1 VLRRTPDLP
10 LTLNS
15 FAIPVTTRYVADFL
29 GFGHLVNSEKNSKA
43 PHSENEIYQHITN
56 CQVFLSYNADET
68 KLLKRRKAFKSSMEF
83 LYNLTLDGNISE
95 ASRSMISQQLWG
107 RKRDNP
113 MTELGFQVAQHVLK
127 HERSTTKAAAIL
139 VFVGLHTAYN
149 SVLAV
154 STSLHS
160 RKKPKQDTANISAPV
175 HVCSEPFPERDV

>member
-1 VLRRTPDLP
+1 MLEEDACRGLDPV

-29 GFGHLVNSEKNSKA
+29 GFGHLIRSEKNSKA

-83 LYNLTLDGNISE
+83 LYNLTLNGNIYE
-95 ASRSMISQQLWG
+95 ASRSMISQRLFG
-107 RKRDNP
+107 RKRDNS

-127 HERSTTKAAAIL
+127 YEHSTSKAAAIL
-139 VFVGLHTAYN
+139 VFVGLHAAYN

-154 STSLHS
+154 STPKIVQSGHYCQALTLEASLRLFS
-160 RKKPKQDTANISAPV
+160 TIS
-175 HVCSEPFPERDV
+175 